1 MNLLKDLKEL
11 AGVFADVS
19 ILPCSDYRREA
30 NKKNADVK
38 DVFVFVEE
46 NSNSNDV
53 VKENRTDAVDR
64 INNIVNDLILDNKN
78 YKQFLITNV
87 NDDNKI
93 IKGINEFIGTFMELQ
108 RA

>member
-1 MNLLKDLKEL
+1 MN
-11 AGVFADVS
+11 
-19 ILPCSDYRREA
+19 
-30 NKKNADVK
+30 K

-53 VKENRTDAVDR
+53 VKENRTDVVDR
-64 INNIVNDLILDNKN
+64 INNIVNDLILDDAN

-93 IKGINEFIGTFMELQ
+93 IKGINEFIGTFIELQ

>member
-1 MNLLKDLKEL
+1 MK
-11 AGVFADVS
+11 
-19 ILPCSDYRREA
+19 
-30 NKKNADVK
+30 K

-46 NSNSNDV
+46 NSNTNDV
-53 VKENRTDAVDR
+53 VKENRTDVVDR
-64 INNIVNDLILDNKN
+64 INNIVNDLVLDDAN

-93 IKGINEFIGTFMELQ
+93 IKGINELIGTFMGLQ

>member
-1 MNLLKDLKEL
+1 MNKD
-11 AGVFADVS
+11 VF
-19 ILPCSDYRREA
+19 
-30 NKKNADVK
+30 
-38 DVFVFVEE
+38 VFVFVEE

-53 VKENRTDAVDR
+53 VKENRTDVVDR
-64 INNIVNDLILDNKN
+64 INNIVNDLILDDAN

>member
-1 MNLLKDLKEL
+1 MN
-11 AGVFADVS
+11 
-19 ILPCSDYRREA
+19 
-30 NKKNADVK
+30 K

-53 VKENRTDAVDR
+53 VKENRTDVVDR
-64 INNIVNDLILDNKN
+64 INNIVNDLILDDKN

-93 IKGINEFIGTFMELQ
+93 IKGINELIGTFIELQ

>member
-1 MNLLKDLKEL
+1 MKKD
-11 AGVFADVS
+11 
-19 ILPCSDYRREA
+19 
-30 NKKNADVK
+30 
-38 DVFVFVEE
+38 VFVEE

-53 VKENRTDAVDR
+53 VKENRTDVVDR
-64 INNIVNDLILDNKN
+64 INNIVNDLILDDAN

>member
-1 MNLLKDLKEL
+1 MN
-11 AGVFADVS
+11 
-19 ILPCSDYRREA
+19 
-30 NKKNADVK
+30 K

-53 VKENRTDAVDR
+53 VKENRTNVVDR
-64 INNIVNDLILDNKN
+64 INNIVNDLILDDKN

-93 IKGINEFIGTFMELQ
+93 IKGINELIGTFIELQ

>member
-1 MNLLKDLKEL
+1 MD
-11 AGVFADVS
+11 
-19 ILPCSDYRREA
+19 
-30 NKKNADVK
+30 K

-53 VKENRTDAVDR
+53 VKENRTDVVDR
-64 INNIVNDLILDNKN
+64 INNIVNDLILDDKN
-78 YKQFLITNV
+78 YKEFLITNA
-87 NDDNKI
+87 NDDKQI